1 MGEQMK
7 GTVVVT
13 GAAGFIGSTASR
25 ALLEA
30 GWTVRGLD
38 VRSSS
43 TDAVAAANLAGTV
56 EHPRFSLRP
65 ADLLDTSL
73 AASFEDADA
82 VLHLAGRPGV
92 QSSWGLGFAAH
103 VDGNV
108 LATQVVLEA
117 ALEAD
122 VERTV
127 VASSS
132 SVYGNVA
139 EGLATESGPLAPRS
153 PYGVTKAAAE
163 QLAGVYAARGLHVAC
178 LRYFTVYGPRQRPDM
193 AFHRL
198 VAAALGGPAFPLRGD
213 GHQVRE
219 FTYVDDAVAATV
231 AALEADVPAGWIGN
245 VGGGEPTSLRQ
256 AIAVVEEL
264 TGTAVPLEL
273 QAGAPGDPDRTAAD
287 LRRTTAALGWTP
299 TTALREG
306 LAAQVAWHRATWVA
320 ASASA

>member
-1 MGEQMK
+1 MT

-13 GAAGFIGSTASR
+13 GAAGFIGSTACR
-25 ALLEA
+25 ALLAA
-30 GWTVRGLD
+30 GADVRGVDARSLD
-38 VRSSS
+38 A
-43 TDAVAAANLAGTV
+43 DPVAAANV
-56 EHPRFSLRP
+56 DDIRDHDRFSLRT

-73 AASFEDADA
+73 QALVTGADA

-117 ALEAD
+117 ALAAG
-122 VERTV
+122 VPRVV

-132 SVYGNVA
+132 SVYGDVPDGRA
-139 EGLATESGPLAPRS
+139 EETRALDPRS

-163 QLAGVYAARGLHVAC
+163 QLAGVYAARGLSVAC

-198 VAAALGGPAFPLRGD
+198 IEAALDGPPFPLRGD

-219 FTYVDDAVAATV
+219 FTYVDDAVGATI
-231 AALEADVPAGWIGN
+231 AALSADLPPGWIGN
-245 VGGGEPTSLRQ
+245 VGGGEPASLR
-256 AIAVVEEL
+256 AAMDLVEEL
-264 TGTAVPLEL
+264 TGRPVAVEQQPP
-273 QAGAPGDPDRTAAD
+273 APGDPHRTAAD
-287 LRRTTAALGWTP
+287 LRRTTAALGWRP
-299 TTALREG
+299 TTDLRTG
-306 LAAQVAWHRATWVA
+306 LARQVEWHRAA
-320 ASASA
+320 AAVGPAA